1 MYGDNAATSRTLCR
15 SVSKRIGD
23 RRPISAYLPATGIER
38 REEINFAIG
47 PRRIPSGPRGIMSG
61 SRNRFSRK
69 GSTASSE
76 SGPPSWK
83 RTIPTRF
90 FPAKSLSPVD
100 GLLQALEIV
109 AQRGCAS
116 CDAQIINEKHGPA
129 DQIGR

>member
-47 PRRIPSGPRGIMSG
+47 PRRIPSGPNGIMSG
-61 SRNRFSRK
+61 SRNKFSRK

-83 RTIPTRF
+83 STIPTRF
-90 FPAKSLSPVD
+90 FPAKLFPSRQSFFEPLHV
-100 GLLQALEIV
+100 L
-109 AQRGCAS
+109 AQVGSAPRHAYE
-116 CDAQIINEKHGPA
+116 INE
-129 DQIGR
+129 